1 MDGLELIR
9 DELNK
14 YDCEAFINAE
24 GMIRFKNSPSLC
36 ISFLGESYSIS
47 YISDDNMIT
56 ASYTQP
62 LKVVYY
68 ILKGLWKLK

>member
-1 MDGLELIR
+1 MNELDFIR

-14 YDCEAFINAE
+14 YDCEAYINAE

-36 ISFLGESYSIS
+36 ISFLGETYSIS
-47 YISDDNMIT
+47 YMDDTNVIT

-62 LKVVYY
+62 LQVVYF
-68 ILKGLWKLK
+68 ILKGLWK